1 MNTNSDINQGYVV
14 NSGQQNFIGSQSHS
28 GNGDN
33 VGAGS
38 SKNVTYNYAN
48 TNQHETVKEIQ
59 NLINQLSHNTPVNST
74 SEQMQIATQAIA
86 TIENNP
92 NWKQKA
98 MAAGKQG
105 LLEVLKS
112 NPIGAFVAGAIEGWQ
127 A

>member
-33 VGAGS
+33 VGTGS
-38 SKNVTYNYAN
+38 TKNVTYNYAN

-59 NLINQLSHNTPVNST
+59 NLINQLSQNNPINST

-92 NWKQKA
+92 DWKQKA
-98 MAAGKQG
+98 MTAGKQG